1 MARSSNDGCIEF
13 LIGGIIFL
21 LFCWGLKTAFTSFIE
36 YQTSPEAI
44 EWRKTYD
51 PEWQKADAQRELA
64 RQMQIQNDLKIQE
77 LKLQQERQNNSN

>member
-13 LIGGIIFL
+13 LIGGLILLLIF
-21 LFCWGLKTAFTSFIE
+21 CGLKFTFTSFIE
-36 YQTSPEAI
+36 YQTSPEAM

-64 RQMQIQNDLKIQE
+64 RQMQIQNELKIQE